1 MKKSCYGLIIDSAN
15 MESLEH
21 EFKKLDVSRPNQ
33 RKDESKSAESSNEN
47 APAAAESLLPL
58 DHFIQ
63 DLDERKGKLPCQCKE
78 VTDIQTSVEN
88 FLKVLLLDI
97 EKDFPFFKT
106 TLINSGSFYE
116 GTKVG
121 KPDEFDY
128 FVQLDNFS
136 QPEDIRFEEL
146 AHSVVT
152 VIPSESA
159 FEKLLKVN
167 PSLCSFD
174 WREKIKRPFFGALH
188 SKLARGFEAFDLQV
202 LSDTTRRH
210 GPAYTLHLKWTGGK
224 LYKGLNIAVDLVLA
238 VKINS
243 HSSTMEV
250 DFESQAGRVVPS
262 LLDTLPYYF
271 AVSGYKEYP
280 VSSSSNLFK
289 EFKEEQE
296 KRSLGFP
303 VSESKI
309 SLRIS
314 LKEFHCLLRISQSSL
329 EQSLFRDHFGPD
341 GGPSVCLRVLKVLRD
356 MTRPFG
362 QFWYCLSLYIFNK
375 RKSIDENVLDFIDI
389 DKKINNNLVRHTK
402 LHSPCGVTEPDMES
416 SKYISSYTLKT
427 LTLFEWSTN
436 PEEKQWTGSN
446 LTQRIVN
453 IFTGLLD
460 LLKQNKGIR
469 SFWYEDYNVLP
480 ADGESDVLLSDA
492 INRVTIILKCIS
504 SSRNASKYCFKNC
517 VQTLKDFVKLARR
530 KTKLTRFL
538 HSSLEGN
545 FGDKIREVLEESVGK
560 TKKKGSP
567 HIPKGPRWKPY
578 SAIVD
583 VDFFSDHSVFC
594 GIYIRA
600 LLEKIAPE
608 EDFQILSSYFQS
620 KDDSIF
626 VSGTDSFTMEEAEEI
641 VKNSRHLF
649 EEIARDRMNDLKTFL
664 PDYSLW
670 SRDFK
675 HDEVA
680 DLLKLLRKNFE
691 KDLEILRN
699 KLKTEKVSRKPGT
712 GV

>member
-1 MKKSCYGLIIDSAN
+1 MIIDSAN

-33 RKDESKSAESSNEN
+33 REDESKSPESSNEN
-47 APAAAESLLPL
+47 AAAAAESLLPL

-63 DLDERKGKLPCQCKE
+63 DLDERKGKLPCGCQE

-88 FLKVLLLDI
+88 FLKALLLEI
-97 EKDFPFFKT
+97 EKDLPFFKT

-136 QPEDIRFEEL
+136 QDIRSEEL
-146 AHSVVT
+146 KHGMVA

-159 FEKLLKVN
+159 FQKLSKVN
-167 PSLCSFD
+167 HNLHSFD
-174 WREKIKRPFFGALH
+174 WKENIKSPFVEALD
-188 SKLARGFEAFDLQV
+188 SKLVKGFEAFGLKV
-202 LSDTTRRH
+202 LSEATSRH
-210 GPAYTLHLKWTGGK
+210 GPAYTLDLKWTGGE
-224 LYKGLNIAVDLVLA
+224 LFKGLNIAVDLVLA

-243 HSSTMEV
+243 NSSTMKV
-250 DFESQAGRVVPS
+250 DFESQAGRVVTS

-296 KRSLGFP
+296 KRSLGFL

-314 LKEFHCLLRISQSSL
+314 LKEFHCLLCISQSSL

-341 GGPSVCLRVLKVLRD
+341 DGPSVCLRVLKVLRD
-356 MTRPFG
+356 MTRPFD
-362 QFWYCLSLYIFNK
+362 QFQYCLSLYIFDK
-375 RKSIDENVLDFIDI
+375 GKSIVKNVLEFIDI
-389 DKKINNNLVRHTK
+389 YNFVRHTK
-402 LHSPCGVTEPDMES
+402 LHSPCGVTEPDMDS

-427 LTLFEWSTN
+427 LTLFEWSKN

-453 IFTGLLD
+453 IFTGLLG
-460 LLKQNKGIR
+460 LLKQNEGIR

-480 ADGESDVLLSDA
+480 ADGESDILLSDA

-504 SSRNASKYCFKNC
+504 SLRNASKYCFKNC
-517 VQTLKDFVKLARR
+517 VHTLKNLLKLARR

-538 HSSLEGN
+538 HSSLERI
-545 FGDKIREVLEESVGK
+545 FGDKIREVLEESIGK

-567 HIPKGPRWKPY
+567 PIPKGPRWKAD

-583 VDFFSDHSVFC
+583 VDFFADPSVFC

-600 LLEKIAPE
+600 PIEKLAPE
-608 EDFQILSSYFQS
+608 EDFQILSYYFQS
-620 KDDSIF
+620 KDYRIF
-626 VSGTDSFTMEEAEEI
+626 VSGTDSFTKEEAEEI

-649 EEIARDRMNDLKTFL
+649 EEIACNRMNDLKTFL

-670 SRDFK
+670 SQNFK

-699 KLKTEKVSRKPGT
+699 KLKTEKVSRKSGT
-712 GV
+712 GVET

>member
-1 MKKSCYGLIIDSAN
+1 

-21 EFKKLDVSRPNQ
+21 EFKKLDVRRPNQ
-33 RKDESKSAESSNEN
+33 GEDELKSSESSNEN

-63 DLDERKGKLPCQCKE
+63 DLDERKGKLPCCKE

-88 FLKVLLLDI
+88 FLKALLLEI
-97 EKDFPFFKT
+97 EKDLPFFKT

-250 DFESQAGRVVPS
+250 DFESQAGRVVTS

-280 VSSSSNLFK
+280 VSSSSNLF
-289 EFKEEQE
+289 
-296 KRSLGFP
+296 
-303 VSESKI
+303 SESTI
-309 SLRIS
+309 SLRES
-314 LKEFHCLLRISQSSL
+314 HCLLRCSQSCL

-341 GGPSVCLRVLKVLRD
+341 GGPSICLRVLKVLLD
-356 MTRPFG
+356 MTRTFDQCG
-362 QFWYCLSLYIFNK
+362 FCISYQCSFNK
-375 RKSIDENVLDFIDI
+375 EKSIYQNVRKFINV
-389 DKKINNNLVRHTK
+389 DKEITNSDRHTK
-402 LHSPCGVTEPDMES
+402 TLYLCGVPEPYEDS
-416 SKYISSYTLKT
+416 SKSYISSYTLKT
-427 LTLFEWSTN
+427 LALFEWSKN

-453 IFTGLLD
+453 IFTVLLD

-504 SSRNASKYCFKNC
+504 SLRNASKYCIKNC

-530 KTKLTRFL
+530 KTKLTSFL
-538 HSSLEGN
+538 HSSLEGI

-567 HIPKGPRWKPY
+567 PIPKGPRWKPY

-583 VDFFSDHSVFC
+583 VNFFSDHSVFC
-594 GIYIRA
+594 GIYIPA
-600 LLEKIAPE
+600 LLEKLAPE

-626 VSGTDSFTMEEAEEI
+626 VSGTDSFTKEEAEEI
-641 VKNSRHLF
+641 VKNSRH
-649 EEIARDRMNDLKTFL
+649 I
-664 PDYSLW
+664 S
-670 SRDFK
+670 
-675 HDEVA
+675 
-680 DLLKLLRKNFE
+680 LRK
-691 KDLEILRN
+691 LHV
-699 KLKTEKVSRKPGT
+699 TE
-712 GV
+712 

>member
-1 MKKSCYGLIIDSAN
+1 MKKSCHGFIIDRDTD
-15 MESLEH
+15 MESLEN
-21 EFKKLDVSRPNQ
+21 EFKKLDVRRPNQ
-33 RKDESKSAESSNEN
+33 GEDESKSSESSNEN

-63 DLDERKGKLPCQCKE
+63 DLDERKGKLPCCKE

-88 FLKVLLLDI
+88 FLKALLLEI
-97 EKDFPFFKT
+97 EKDLPFFKT

-136 QPEDIRFEEL
+136 QPDDIRFEEL

-159 FEKLLKVN
+159 FEKLLQVN
-167 PSLCSFD
+167 RSLRSFD
-174 WREKIKRPFFGALH
+174 WKEKIKSPFFGALH

-224 LYKGLNIAVDLVLA
+224 LYEGLNIAVDLVLA

-243 HSSTMEV
+243 HSSTMKV
-250 DFESQAGRVVPS
+250 DFESQAGRVVSS

-280 VSSSSNLFK
+280 VSSSSNLF
-289 EFKEEQE
+289 
-296 KRSLGFP
+296 
-303 VSESKI
+303 SESTI
-309 SLRIS
+309 SLRES
-314 LKEFHCLLRISQSSL
+314 HCLLRCSQSCL

-341 GGPSVCLRVLKVLRD
+341 GGPSICLRVLKVLLD
-356 MTRPFG
+356 MTRKFDQCG
-362 QFWYCLSLYIFNK
+362 FCISLQCSFNK
-375 RKSIDENVLDFIDI
+375 EKSIYQNVRTFINV
-389 DKKINNNLVRHTK
+389 DKEITNSDRHTNTHF
-402 LHSPCGVTEPDMES
+402 LCGVPEPYEDS
-416 SKYISSYTLKT
+416 SKSYISSYTLKT
-427 LTLFEWSTN
+427 LALFEWSKN
-436 PEEKQWTGSN
+436 PEEKQWTGNN

-453 IFTGLLD
+453 IFTVLLD
-460 LLKQNKGIR
+460 LLKQNEGIR

-504 SSRNASKYCFKNC
+504 SSRNASKYCFENC

-583 VDFFSDHSVFC
+583 VDFFSDHSVFS

-600 LLEKIAPE
+600 LLEKLAPE
-608 EDFQILSSYFQS
+608 EDFQILSSYFRS

-626 VSGTDSFTMEEAEEI
+626 VSGTDSFTKEEAEEI
-641 VKNSRHLF
+641 VKNSRHIF
-649 EEIARDRMNDLKTFL
+649 EEIARNRMNDLKTFL

-680 DLLKLLRKNFE
+680 ELLKLLRKNFE

-699 KLKTEKVSRKPGT
+699 KLKTEKVSREPGT
-712 GV
+712 GVET

>member
-1 MKKSCYGLIIDSAN
+1 

-33 RKDESKSAESSNEN
+33 REDESKSAESSNEDV
-47 APAAAESLLPL
+47 PAAAESLLPL

-63 DLDERKGKLPCQCKE
+63 DLDERKGKLPCGCQE

-88 FLKVLLLDI
+88 FLKALLLDI
-97 EKDFPFFKT
+97 EKDLPFFKT

-174 WREKIKRPFFGALH
+174 WREKTKRPFFEALH

-250 DFESQAGRVVPS
+250 DFESQAGRVVTS

-280 VSSSSNLFK
+280 VSSSSNLF
-289 EFKEEQE
+289 
-296 KRSLGFP
+296 
-303 VSESKI
+303 SESTI
-309 SLRIS
+309 SLRES
-314 LKEFHCLLRISQSSL
+314 HCLLRCSQSCL

-341 GGPSVCLRVLKVLRD
+341 GGPSICLRVLKVLLD
-356 MTRPFG
+356 MTRTFDQCG
-362 QFWYCLSLYIFNK
+362 FCISYQCSFNK
-375 RKSIDENVLDFIDI
+375 EKSIYQNVRKFINV
-389 DKKINNNLVRHTK
+389 DKEITNSDRHTK
-402 LHSPCGVTEPDMES
+402 TLYLCGVPEPYEDS
-416 SKYISSYTLKT
+416 SKSYISSYTLKT
-427 LTLFEWSTN
+427 LALFEWSKN

-453 IFTGLLD
+453 IFTVLLD

-504 SSRNASKYCFKNC
+504 SLRNASKYCIKNC

-538 HSSLEGN
+538 HSSLEGI
-545 FGDKIREVLEESVGK
+545 FGDTIREVLEESVGK

-567 HIPKGPRWKPY
+567 PIPKGPRWKPY

-583 VDFFSDHSVFC
+583 VNFFSDHSVFC
-594 GIYIRA
+594 GIYIPA
-600 LLEKIAPE
+600 LLEKLAPE

-626 VSGTDSFTMEEAEEI
+626 VSGTDSFTKEEAEEI
-641 VKNSRHLF
+641 VKNSRH
-649 EEIARDRMNDLKTFL
+649 I
-664 PDYSLW
+664 S
-670 SRDFK
+670 
-675 HDEVA
+675 
-680 DLLKLLRKNFE
+680 LRK
-691 KDLEILRN
+691 LHV
-699 KLKTEKVSRKPGT
+699 TE
-712 GV
+712 

>member
-1 MKKSCYGLIIDSAN
+1 

-33 RKDESKSAESSNEN
+33 REDESKSAESSNEDV
-47 APAAAESLLPL
+47 PAAAESLLPL

-159 FEKLLKVN
+159 FEKLLQVN
-167 PSLCSFD
+167 RSLRSFD
-174 WREKIKRPFFGALH
+174 WKEKIKSPFFGALH

-243 HSSTMEV
+243 HSSTMKV
-250 DFESQAGRVVPS
+250 DFESQAGRVVTS

-280 VSSSSNLFK
+280 VSSSSNLF
-289 EFKEEQE
+289 
-296 KRSLGFP
+296 
-303 VSESKI
+303 SESTI
-309 SLRIS
+309 SLRES
-314 LKEFHCLLRISQSSL
+314 HCLLRCSQSCL

-341 GGPSVCLRVLKVLRD
+341 GGPSICLRVRKVFLD
-356 MTRPFG
+356 MTRKFDQCG
-362 QFWYCLSLYIFNK
+362 FCISLQCSFNK
-375 RKSIDENVLDFIDI
+375 EKSIYQNVRTFINV
-389 DKKINNNLVRHTK
+389 DKEITNSDRHTRT
-402 LHSPCGVTEPDMES
+402 HYSCGVPEPYEDS
-416 SKYISSYTLKT
+416 SKSYISSYTLKT
-427 LTLFEWSTN
+427 LALFEWSKN

-453 IFTGLLD
+453 IFTVLLD
-460 LLKQNKGIR
+460 LLKQNEGIR

-504 SSRNASKYCFKNC
+504 SSRNASKYCLKNC

-583 VDFFSDHSVFC
+583 VDFFSDHSVFS

-600 LLEKIAPE
+600 LLEKLAPE
-608 EDFQILSSYFQS
+608 EDFQILSSYFRS
-620 KDDSIF
+620 KDDGII
-626 VSGTDSFTMEEAEEI
+626 VSGTDSFTKEEAEEI

-649 EEIARDRMNDLKTFL
+649 EEIARNRMNDLKTFL

-680 DLLKLLRKNFE
+680 ELLKLLRKNFE

-699 KLKTEKVSRKPGT
+699 KLKTEKVSREPGT
-712 GV
+712 GVET

>member
-1 MKKSCYGLIIDSAN
+1 

-21 EFKKLDVSRPNQ
+21 EFKKLDVRRPNQ
-33 RKDESKSAESSNEN
+33 GEDELKSSESSNEN

-63 DLDERKGKLPCQCKE
+63 DLDERKGKLPCCKE

-88 FLKVLLLDI
+88 FLKALLLEI
-97 EKDFPFFKT
+97 EKDLPFFKT

-136 QPEDIRFEEL
+136 QPDDIRFEEL

-159 FEKLLKVN
+159 FEKLLQVN
-167 PSLCSFD
+167 RSLRSFD
-174 WREKIKRPFFGALH
+174 WKEKIKSPFFGALH

-224 LYKGLNIAVDLVLA
+224 IYKGLNIAVDLVLA

-243 HSSTMEV
+243 HSSTMKV
-250 DFESQAGRVVPS
+250 DFESQAGRVVTS

-280 VSSSSNLFK
+280 VSSSSNLF
-289 EFKEEQE
+289 
-296 KRSLGFP
+296 
-303 VSESKI
+303 SESTI
-309 SLRIS
+309 SLRES
-314 LKEFHCLLRISQSSL
+314 HCLLRCSQSCL

-341 GGPSVCLRVLKVLRD
+341 GGPSICLRVLKVLLD
-356 MTRPFG
+356 MTRKFDQCG
-362 QFWYCLSLYIFNK
+362 FCISLQCSFNK
-375 RKSIDENVLDFIDI
+375 EKSIYQNVRAFINV
-389 DKKINNNLVRHTK
+389 DKEITNSDRHTNTHF
-402 LHSPCGVTEPDMES
+402 LCGVPEPYEDS
-416 SKYISSYTLKT
+416 SKSYISSYTLKT
-427 LTLFEWSTN
+427 LTLFEWSKN

-504 SSRNASKYCFKNC
+504 SLRNASKYCFKNC

-530 KTKLTRFL
+530 KTKLTSFL
-538 HSSLEGN
+538 HSSLEGI

-567 HIPKGPRWKPY
+567 PIPKGPRWKPY

-600 LLEKIAPE
+600 LLEKIASE

-649 EEIARDRMNDLKTFL
+649 EEIARNRMNDLKTFL

>member
-1 MKKSCYGLIIDSAN
+1 
-15 MESLEH
+15 
-21 EFKKLDVSRPNQ
+21 
-33 RKDESKSAESSNEN
+33 
-47 APAAAESLLPL
+47 
-58 DHFIQ
+58 
-63 DLDERKGKLPCQCKE
+63 
-78 VTDIQTSVEN
+78 
-88 FLKVLLLDI
+88 
-97 EKDFPFFKT
+97 
-106 TLINSGSFYE
+106 
-116 GTKVG
+116 
-121 KPDEFDY
+121 
-128 FVQLDNFS
+128 
-136 QPEDIRFEEL
+136 
-146 AHSVVT
+146 
-152 VIPSESA
+152 
-159 FEKLLKVN
+159 
-167 PSLCSFD
+167 
-174 WREKIKRPFFGALH
+174 
-188 SKLARGFEAFDLQV
+188 
-202 LSDTTRRH
+202 
-210 GPAYTLHLKWTGGK
+210 
-224 LYKGLNIAVDLVLA
+224 
-238 VKINS
+238 
-243 HSSTMEV
+243 MEV
-250 DFESQAGRVVPS
+250 DFESQAGRVVTS

-280 VSSSSNLFK
+280 VSSSSNLF
-289 EFKEEQE
+289 
-296 KRSLGFP
+296 
-303 VSESKI
+303 SESTI
-309 SLRIS
+309 SLRES
-314 LKEFHCLLRISQSSL
+314 HCLLRCSQSCL
-329 EQSLFRDHFGPD
+329 EQSLFRDHFGPG
-341 GGPSVCLRVLKVLRD
+341 GGPSICLRVLKVLLD
-356 MTRPFG
+356 MTRKFDQCG
-362 QFWYCLSLYIFNK
+362 FCISYQCSFNK
-375 RKSIDENVLDFIDI
+375 EKSIYQNVRTFINV
-389 DKKINNNLVRHTK
+389 DKEITNSDRHTK
-402 LHSPCGVTEPDMES
+402 THYLCGVPEPYEDS
-416 SKYISSYTLKT
+416 SKSYISSYTLKT
-427 LTLFEWSTN
+427 LALFEWSKN

-453 IFTGLLD
+453 IFTVLLD

-504 SSRNASKYCFKNC
+504 SLRNASKYCFKNC

-538 HSSLEGN
+538 HSSLEGI
-545 FGDKIREVLEESVGK
+545 FGDTIREVLEESVGK

-567 HIPKGPRWKPY
+567 PFPKGPRWKPY

-608 EDFQILSSYFQS
+608 EDFQILSSYFKS

>member
-1 MKKSCYGLIIDSAN
+1 

-21 EFKKLDVSRPNQ
+21 EFKKLDVRRPNQ
-33 RKDESKSAESSNEN
+33 GEDELKSSESSNEN

-63 DLDERKGKLPCQCKE
+63 DLDERKGKLPCCKE

-88 FLKVLLLDI
+88 FLKALLLEI
-97 EKDFPFFKT
+97 EKDLPFFKT

-136 QPEDIRFEEL
+136 QPDDIRFEEL

-159 FEKLLKVN
+159 FEKLLQVN
-167 PSLCSFD
+167 RSLRSFD
-174 WREKIKRPFFGALH
+174 WKEKIKSPFFGALH

-243 HSSTMEV
+243 HSSTMKV
-250 DFESQAGRVVPS
+250 DFESQAGRVVTS

-280 VSSSSNLFK
+280 VSSSSNLF
-289 EFKEEQE
+289 
-296 KRSLGFP
+296 
-303 VSESKI
+303 SESTI
-309 SLRIS
+309 SLRES
-314 LKEFHCLLRISQSSL
+314 HCLLRCSQSCL

-341 GGPSVCLRVLKVLRD
+341 GGPSICLRVLKVLLD
-356 MTRPFG
+356 MTRKFDQYG
-362 QFWYCLSLYIFNK
+362 FCISLQCSFNK
-375 RKSIDENVLDFIDI
+375 EKSIYQNVRAFINV
-389 DKKINNNLVRHTK
+389 DKEITNSDRHTNTHF
-402 LHSPCGVTEPDMES
+402 LCGVPEPYEDS
-416 SKYISSYTLKT
+416 SKSYISSYTLKT
-427 LTLFEWSTN
+427 LTLFEWSKN

-469 SFWYEDYNVLP
+469 SFWYEDYNVLA

-504 SSRNASKYCFKNC
+504 SLRNASKYCFKNC

-530 KTKLTRFL
+530 KTKLTSFL
-538 HSSLEGN
+538 HSSLEGI

-560 TKKKGSP
+560 TKKTGSP
-567 HIPKGPRWKPY
+567 PIPKGPRWKPY

-620 KDDSIF
+620 KDDSII

-649 EEIARDRMNDLKTFL
+649 EEIARNRMNDLKTFL

-691 KDLEILRN
+691 KDLDILRN

-712 GV
+712 GVET